1 MHLTLFFSFFFPFCR
16 SALQTIFGNI
26 LKTWVGLLMWQM
38 IRILFLSDW
47 WQIYFTRTTSDFVV
61 IALLY
66 PFFFPK
72 FPTCCVFHLFEVF
85 WPIKRKSWNKIFPF
99 HIIISFKMIC
109 NLNNIKTWQFKT
121 VKVSILNSRNWST
134 RTSQLESILSCER
147 NLSFQ
152 LNSCLVKKFYFNC
165 AQMLIWRQQVKHQ
178 VVKLKHHFLKN
189 TNKVGR
195 HGGIF
200 THEIFSSTF
209 LHLRNLTTLCLL
221 II

>member
-1 MHLTLFFSFFFPFCR
+1 MHLTLFVSFFFPFCR

-26 LKTWVGLLMWQM
+26 LKTWVDLLMWQM
-38 IRILFLSDW
+38 IRILLLSDW

-66 PFFFPK
+66 PFFFLTFQLVVYFICSK
-72 FPTCCVFHLFEVF
+72 S

-109 NLNNIKTWQFKT
+109 NLNNIKTWQFKI
-121 VKVSILNSRNWST
+121 VKVSILNSLNWST

-152 LNSCLVKKFYFNC
+152 LNGCLVKNFYFNC
-165 AQMLIWRQQVKHQ
+165 AQMLI
-178 VVKLKHHFLKN
+178 
-189 TNKVGR
+189 
-195 HGGIF
+195 
-200 THEIFSSTF
+200 
-209 LHLRNLTTLCLL
+209 
-221 II
+221 

>member
-1 MHLTLFFSFFFPFCR
+1 MTNLFYENNIGLCLNSFTLSVFFLNFQ
-16 SALQTIFGNI
+16 L
-26 LKTWVGLLMWQM
+26 VV
-38 IRILFLSDW
+38 
-47 WQIYFTRTTSDFVV
+47 YFICS
-61 IALLY
+61 
-66 PFFFPK
+66 K
-72 FPTCCVFHLFEVF
+72 S

-178 VVKLKHHFLKN
+178 VVKFKQHFLKN

-195 HGGIF
+195 YGGIF

-209 LHLRNLTTLCLL
+209 LHLRNPTTLCLL